1 MCSKVF
7 VIIVVAAISLIAVL
21 LGLNTVTSRQKQFQW
36 DMNRKD
42 VASLPQLDRERIHQ
56 RAERLAKAL
65 TIQTISWERDV
76 FETQALLKLHQ
87 HLKNSFPLL
96 HSSPSIEVNVIN
108 GYSLLYKIRGSHD
121 DKADNVL
128 PPYML
133 AAHLDVVPVANGTWK
148 MAEPFEGRIIDGV
161 IYGRGALDDKSSV
174 MGILEAVEFLI
185 ENKYTFQRTFYIG
198 FGHDEEVSGFEGA
211 GHIAKHLKST
221 GVDHLDFVLDEGYFV
236 LEDLVEGV
244 DELVSVIGV
253 TEKGFATLELNVE
266 MSPGHSS
273 IPPKETAIGVLAK
286 AVSALETNPHPSM
299 FGNGPEMDFFSY
311 ISPSANIGHSVI
323 FSNLWLLS
331 PLLSEIL
338 ARNPVTDA
346 IQRTTT
352 AVTIIQGGYKH
363 NVIPGSASAT
373 VNHRI
378 HPADSLDQVIEHN
391 RRVINDPRVHI
402 KVVDYYPPTPISPY
416 GQDVSPFNL
425 IASSVKQIYPS
436 SVIAPACSP
445 ANTDLRRYVEL
456 SDHLYRITPTV
467 LTPVTR
473 GGIHGDDE
481 QITVE
486 HYHNFIRFYVALM
499 LNADQPVGGHS
510 ASRHH
515 REL

>member
-1 MCSKVF
+1 MCSKVVLIF
-7 VIIVVAAISLIAVL
+7 LLVPASFLAIL
-21 LGLNTVTSRQKQFQW
+21 LSLNTIASRQRQFQW

-42 VASLPQLDRERIHQ
+42 VTSLPQLDRERIQQ

-76 FETQALLKLHQ
+76 FETEALLQLHQ
-87 HLKNSFPLL
+87 HLKNSFPLI

-108 GYSLLYKIRGSHD
+108 GYSLLYKIRGSND
-121 DKADNVL
+121 GKNDGVL
-128 PPYML
+128 PYML

-148 MAEPFEGRIIDGV
+148 MADPFEGRIVDGV

-174 MGILEAVEFLI
+174 MGILEALEFLL
-185 ENKYTFQRTFYIG
+185 ENKYNFHRTFYIG

-211 GHIAKHLKST
+211 GHIAKFLKET
-221 GVDHLDFVLDEGYFV
+221 GVSHLDFVLDEGYFV

-244 DELVSVIGV
+244 DDLVSVIGV
-253 TEKGFATLELNVE
+253 TEKGYATLELSVE

-286 AVSALETNPHPSM
+286 AVWALETNPHPSM
-299 FGNGPEMDFFSY
+299 FGHGPEMDFFAY
-311 ISPSANIGHSVI
+311 ISSSAKIGHSVL

-331 PLLSEIL
+331 SLLSKLL
-338 ARNPVTDA
+338 ARSPVTDA

-363 NVIPGSASAT
+363 NVIPGSASVT

-416 GQDVSPFNL
+416 GLDVSAFNL

-481 QITVE
+481 QITIE

-499 LNADQPVGGHS
+499 LNADRPETGHS
-510 ASRHH
+510 TVRHH

>member
-7 VIIVVAAISLIAVL
+7 VIFVL
-21 LGLNTVTSRQKQFQW
+21 VPASFLVILLALNTITSRQRQFQW

-42 VASLPQLDRERIHQ
+42 VTSLPQLDRERIQQ

-76 FETQALLKLHQ
+76 FETEALLQLHQ
-87 HLKNSFPLL
+87 HLKNSFPLI

-108 GYSLLYKIRGSHD
+108 GYSLLYTIHGNNN
-121 DKADNVL
+121 DKNDGVL

-148 MAEPFEGRIIDGV
+148 VADPFEGRIIDGV

-174 MGILEAVEFLI
+174 MGILEALEFLL
-185 ENKYTFQRTFYIG
+185 ENKYNFHRTFYIG

-211 GHIAKHLKST
+211 GHIAKHLKET
-221 GVDHLDFVLDEGYFV
+221 GVSHLDFVLDEGYFV

-244 DELVSVIGV
+244 DDLVSVIGV
-253 TEKGFATLELNVE
+253 TEKGYATLELSVE
-266 MSPGHSS
+266 MTPGHSS

-286 AVSALETNPHPSM
+286 AVLALETNPHPSM
-299 FGNGPEMDFFSY
+299 FGHGPEMDFFSY
-311 ISPSANIGHSVI
+311 ISSSAKIGHSVL

-331 PLLSEIL
+331 PLLSKL
-338 ARNPVTDA
+338 LSRSPVTDA

-363 NVIPGSASAT
+363 NVIPGSSSAT

-391 RRVINDPRVHI
+391 RRVINDPRVRI
-402 KVVDYYPPTPISPY
+402 KVIDYYPPTPISPY
-416 GQDVSPFNL
+416 GLDVSAFNL

-481 QITVE
+481 QITIE

-499 LNADQPVGGHS
+499 LNADQPEAGHLTV
-510 ASRHH
+510 RHH